1 MVNQMVHHGNHLNLI
16 WHWMHKMEEK
26 LDRDSIRNSQYIDQE
41 ELLHQML
48 KMMFKQFGMH
58 RFLFKTKMIRSQK
71 RLLHQCIEVLQQLK
85 TLMGSKVHLIKMD
98 REDIEE
104 QVQAEK
110 GVLWSLLEVTLFSHK
125 EIDSMKMQIALF
137 QKINRNCRHQSWHR
151 KIFQEA
157 R

>member
-1 MVNQMVHHGNHLNLI
+1 
-16 WHWMHKMEEK
+16 MHKMEEK
-26 LDRDSIRNSQYIDQE
+26 LDSDSIRNSQYIDQE

-110 GVLWSLLEVTLFSHK
+110 GVL
-125 EIDSMKMQIALF
+125 
-137 QKINRNCRHQSWHR
+137 
-151 KIFQEA
+151 
-157 R
+157 

>member
-1 MVNQMVHHGNHLNLI
+1 
-16 WHWMHKMEEK
+16 MHKMEEK
-26 LDRDSIRNSQYIDQE
+26 LDSDSIRNSQYIDQE

-48 KMMFKQFGMH
+48 KMMFKLFGMH
-58 RFLFKTKMIRSQK
+58 RFLFKIKMIRSQK

-110 GVLWSLLEVTLFSHK
+110 GVL
-125 EIDSMKMQIALF
+125 
-137 QKINRNCRHQSWHR
+137 
-151 KIFQEA
+151 
-157 R
+157 